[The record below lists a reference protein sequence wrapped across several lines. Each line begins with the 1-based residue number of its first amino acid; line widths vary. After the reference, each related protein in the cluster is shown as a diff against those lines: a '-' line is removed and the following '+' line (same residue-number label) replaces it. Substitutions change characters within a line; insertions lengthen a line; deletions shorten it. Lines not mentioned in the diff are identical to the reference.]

1 MGFLLWGGVQGG
13 VAYDSVWLYGFV
25 GKLHINMVA
34 VGLNH
39 SVTLPLLKRWRISWI
54 GSLVMCQRAVSYAW
68 RFVEVL
74 SKGAKFFFS
83 STGIGS
89 NNAIKGYI
97 ARFHPKWKEWCTCM
111 ISLRDF
117 LYIDALFGL
126 ISYNDPRWWFQ
137 FFFTCSSLIGQDVQF
152 GSYVSRWVVQPP
164 TKCGR

>member
-1 MGFLLWGGVQGG
+1 MTLWFCRKTSYQYGCCRPEPLCYLATVEKMTHLVDRVPSHVPACCFL
-13 VAYDSVWLYGFV
+13 
-25 GKLHINMVA
+25 
-34 VGLNH
+34 
-39 SVTLPLLKRWRISWI
+39 
-54 GSLVMCQRAVSYAW
+54 C
-68 RFVEVL
+68 VEVCRGFEQR
-74 SKGAKFFFS
+74 SQVFFS

-152 GSYVSRWVVQPP
+152 GSYVSR
-164 TKCGR
+164 